1 MKSPSTRTGS
11 FPAGFTAR
19 NSARRCSPLVGSTL
33 TDSNSRW
40 TIVYAASVLTV
51 PATPALER
59 LLGRFADGL
68 VSTIAPDSPAW
79 RRPFRIRDDGWSIE
93 YRVDP
98 TKRRIIVSR
107 ATRSDGTSRP

>member
-1 MKSPSTRTGS
+1 MTS
-11 FPAGFTAR
+11 
-19 NSARRCSPLVGSTL
+19 
-33 TDSNSRW
+33 DSNVRW

-51 PATPALER
+51 PDTSALER

-79 RRPFRIRDDGWSIE
+79 RRPFRIHDDGWTIE

-107 ATRSDGTSRP
+107 AARSAGPSRP

>member
-1 MKSPSTRTGS
+1 MTS
-11 FPAGFTAR
+11 
-19 NSARRCSPLVGSTL
+19 
-33 TDSNSRW
+33 DSNSRW